1 MGICLNMIVR
11 NESGT
16 LPRLFA
22 SLAGAIDYYVISDT
36 GSEDNTIEV
45 IRALGRQYGIPG
57 EVVSHAWVD
66 FAHNRNLALRDA
78 LDSREAGR
86 HHCQWLML
94 IDADE
99 TLIAPS
105 GDWKTKLVAGNSY
118 YAYKKTRSAA
128 WAHLFL
134 IWIDGQSWHWEG
146 KVHNYLVNR
155 QSGHRKEFIL
165 DANIR
170 YHDFE
175 GAKSHRFAD
184 PYQKAREDVRLL
196 EDELQGQEVT
206 AANMHRHYQLAYC
219 YLRARDDAAAM
230 DTMRK
235 VVDSGLGSAGRKY
248 TARIFIAECL
258 GRLGTRIPEAMAL
271 LDQAIDIDPMRKE
284 ALYYKALLLRREGAA
299 DEARTLLEAAE
310 ALPWPEQ
317 GYFMWEDAVYNWKI
331 AYELAFIY
339 FSQGRYDAAAEK
351 IRSLKKEGQ
360 VPAPE
365 YAFLE
370 ALEKR
375 LTA

>member
-22 SLAGAIDYYVISDT
+22 SLAGTIDYYVISDT

-45 IRALGRQYGIPG
+45 IHALGQQYGIPG

-66 FAHNRNLALRDA
+66 FAYNRNLALGDA
-78 LDSREAGR
+78 LDSRRAGR

-99 TLIAPS
+99 ELIAAS
-105 GDWKTKLVAGNSY
+105 GDWTSTLVAGNSY
-118 YAYKKTRSAA
+118 YAYKKTRSAS

-165 DANIR
+165 DAYIR

-175 GAKSHRFAD
+175 GAKSHQFAD

-196 EDELQGQEVT
+196 EEELQGQAVT
-206 AANMHRHYQLAYC
+206 AMNMHRYYQLAYC
-219 YLRARDDAAAM
+219 YQRAREEAAAM

-235 VVDSGLGSAGRKY
+235 VVDSGLGSDGRKY
-248 TARIFIAECL
+248 TARIFVAECL
-258 GRLGTRIPEAMAL
+258 GRQGTRTQEAMTL
-271 LDQAIDIDPMRKE
+271 LDEAIGIDPMRKE
-284 ALYYKALLLRREGAA
+284 ALYYKALLLRRQGA
-299 DEARTLLEAAE
+299 AAE
-310 ALPWPEQ
+310 ATMLLETADALSWPEQ
-317 GYFMWEDAVYNWKI
+317 GYFMWEDAVYHWKI
-331 AYELAFIY
+331 AYELAFLY
-339 FSQGRYDAAAEK
+339 FSQGRYDAAAGK
-351 IRSLKKEGQ
+351 IRHLKKEGQ

-375 LTA
+375 LPA